1 MLLFCLIFCWFFIQ
15 APVSCGLDAMAF
27 EKLKNTNFH
36 VGLDSAAVAAMM
48 ATAAAE
54 AVDDVCVYTLY
65 SELTFCFV
73 VCLLYNRMNGR
84 GVVVSRRRWTEA

>member
-1 MLLFCLIFCWFFIQ
+1 VIKQNAVRSYKNVNVIEEDSRFFFLLLFCLIFCWFFIQ

-48 ATAAAE
+48 ATAAA
-54 AVDDVCVYTLY
+54 AVDDAMFVCIRYI
-65 SELTFCFV
+65 
-73 VCLLYNRMNGR
+73 
-84 GVVVSRRRWTEA
+84 VS